1 MKTSKIYYAKPS
13 ITELEVRYATDA
25 ATHGWGENCYAYIS
39 KFEEMFAQHIGVKY
53 AHATSSA
60 TGALHLG
67 MAALGIGPGDEVI
80 LADTNWIASVAPVVH
95 LGAAPVFVDILPD
108 TWCLNPDKVEEAIT
122 PRTKAIIA
130 VHLYGNLCDMD
141 RLEAIAQKH
150 QVYLIEDAAE
160 AIGSRWGNR
169 HAGSRG
175 IFSAFSFHGTKTI
188 TTGEGGMFV
197 TNNPDL
203 HEKVGSLNNHGR
215 TKREKRQFFASV
227 VGYKYKMSNIQAAIG
242 CAQMER
248 IDELVARRRN
258 IFFQYK
264 GMLKGYP
271 EISMNPINEKE
282 TYGYWMP
289 TVVFS
294 KKSGV
299 CQDQILTT
307 FGKNNIDGRAF
318 FAPLSTQANFI
329 KQDKNTIAYSIFQR
343 AVNLPSYHEL
353 RPSDLDRVI
362 NAITFLYKK

>member
-1 MKTSKIYYAKPS
+1 MSKIHYAKPS
-13 ITELEVRYATDA
+13 ITELEIRYATDA
-25 ATHGWGENCYAYIS
+25 ATNGWGDHCYTYIT
-39 KFEEMFAQHIGVKY
+39 KFEGMFAQHVGVKY

-67 MAALGIGPGDEVI
+67 LAALGIGVGDEVI

-95 LGAAPVFVDILPD
+95 LGATPVFVDILSG
-108 TWCLNPDKVEEAIT
+108 TWCLDPTKVEEAIT

-141 RLEAIAQKH
+141 RLEAIAQKYNL
-150 QVYLIEDAAE
+150 YLIEDAAE

-175 IFSAFSFHGTKTI
+175 IFGAFSFHGTKTV

-197 TNNPDL
+197 TNDAVL
-203 HEKVGSLNNHGR
+203 HEKVRTLNNHGR
-215 TKREKRQFFASV
+215 AKHEKRQFFASV

-248 IDELVARRRN
+248 IEELVARRRA
-258 IFFQYK
+258 IFFQYREI
-264 GMLKGYP
+264 LTTCL
-271 EISMNPINEKE
+271 EISMNPVKENE

-294 KKSGV
+294 ESSGIT
-299 CQDQILTT
+299 QDQVLSI
-307 FGKNNIDGRAF
+307 FRKNNIDGRGF
-318 FAPLSTQANFI
+318 FLPLSTQADFI
-329 KQDKNTIAYSIFQR
+329 KKGSNITAHSICQR
-343 AVNLPSYHEL
+343 AINLPSYHDL
-353 RPSDLDRVI
+353 QDSDIKRVCSSI
-362 NAITFLYKK
+362 ISLCR